1 MGLYEGH
8 QNRKRLPL
16 CGAPVG
22 VPRGRNFV
30 VYLADKDHP
39 SVLHMVI
46 IRATACNFFSNIFLC
61 ERDKKNV
68 ERIVGSSHFFP

>member
-1 MGLYEGH
+1 MGLYEGNKNH
-8 QNRKRLPL
+8 KRLPL

-30 VYLADKDHP
+30 VYLADKGHP

-46 IRATACNFFSNIFLC
+46 IRATAWIFFQISFYVNEI
-61 ERDKKNV
+61 KKC
-68 ERIVGSSHFFP
+68 